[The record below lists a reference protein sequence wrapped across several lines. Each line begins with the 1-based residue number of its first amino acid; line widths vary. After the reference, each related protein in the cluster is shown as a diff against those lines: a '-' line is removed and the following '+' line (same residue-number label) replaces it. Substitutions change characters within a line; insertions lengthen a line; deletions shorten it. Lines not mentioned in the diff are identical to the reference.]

1 MDAWLFHTFNF
12 TYHALWQWKFISF
25 VCAWRSLQNSFE
37 NYQLG
42 CRWKN
47 LRKGNREKFLKRMRA
62 GKTESEA
69 EAEEI
74 SSTTISN
81 IKLYNLVRDSL
92 KSNAFA
98 PFSAFL
104 IVIHLRIP
112 REAPG
117 EEVDFKINY
126 LLLPLTFLSM
136 NDVKTKVESGGFLN
150 WNFMQHLM
158 WLSLLISP
166 IKRNYVNLLN
176 QFEDESSKEIGKM
189 RRHKMRDQNIV
200 RDSWVE
206 HKSRLQ

>member
-1 MDAWLFHTFNF
+1 
-12 TYHALWQWKFISF
+12 
-25 VCAWRSLQNSFE
+25 
-37 NYQLG
+37 
-42 CRWKN
+42 
-47 LRKGNREKFLKRMRA
+47 MRA

-200 RDSWVE
+200 RDS
-206 HKSRLQ
+206 